1 MLNVTMS
8 GKVDIY
14 IEIEK
19 GSNIKYE
26 FNKQTQNLEV
36 DRILSGNYVYPHA
49 YGFIPNTLAAD
60 GDDLDALIIH
70 SGTLDRGLIYEANIV
85 DALRMEDEK
94 GMDEK
99 VICTLYGSSME
110 IHPVTLAE
118 IEAFFTNYKKDTPGK
133 WSRTYGYMG
142 RDAAVALYEASLI

>member
-1 MLNVTMS
+1 MS
-8 GKVDIY
+8 VKVPVY

-26 FNKQTQNLEV
+26 FNKQTQSLEV
-36 DRILSGNYVYPHA
+36 DRMLLPPYVYPHA

-70 SGTLDRGLIYEANIV
+70 DGLLELGKTYDAYIV

-99 VICTLYGSSME
+99 VICTLYDSSTAMD
-110 IHPVTLAE
+110 PVTLAE
-118 IEAFFTNYKKDTPGK
+118 IETFFAEYKKDTPGK
-133 WSRTYGYMG
+133 WSRTDGYMG
-142 RDAAVALYEASLI
+142 HEAAVALYKASLI

>member
-1 MLNVTMS
+1 MS
-8 GKVDIY
+8 VKVPVY

-26 FNKQTQNLEV
+26 FNKESKSLEV
-36 DRILSGNYVYPHA
+36 DRILSGDYVYPYA

-60 GDDLDALIIH
+60 GDDLDALIIYD
-70 SGTLDRGLIYEANIV
+70 GPLERGHTYEAHIV

-99 VICTLYGSSME
+99 VICTLHDSITGM
-110 IHPVTLAE
+110 HPATLAE
-118 IEAFFTNYKKDTPGK
+118 IETFFANYKKETPGK
-133 WSRTYGYMG
+133 WSRTDGFMG
-142 RDAAVALYEASLI
+142 REAAVALYKKSLI